1 MLLKGLYHNFYLRI
15 VNPEKRNV
23 PLYKNEAFQKE
34 QKRRVSEKQ

>member
-1 MLLKGLYHNFYLRI
+1 MRYMASDLSCGH